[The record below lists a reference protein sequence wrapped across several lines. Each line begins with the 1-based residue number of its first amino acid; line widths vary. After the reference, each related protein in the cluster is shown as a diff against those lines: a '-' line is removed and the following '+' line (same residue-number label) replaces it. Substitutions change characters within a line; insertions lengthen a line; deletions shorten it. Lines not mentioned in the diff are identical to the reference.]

1 MSLKKSILVICKIL
15 RLFVKTFTGDDK
27 YSLLNRD
34 SLTESIL
41 MQLSQKQR
49 TFCQLFSAV
58 LKSRLNFE
66 NFLEKADTHS

>member
-49 TFCQLFSAV
+49 TFSQLFSAV

-66 NFLEKADTHS
+66 HFLEKADPHS